1 MKIPNWIKPG
11 FWGMVLGAVAA
22 TALGF
27 GDDLVVTTSDAKEMA
42 TQQSQEAIV
51 AALTPICVF
60 QFKEATK
67 EEQVA
72 SLTKLE
78 QETYYLR
85 GKFVEE
91 QGWATM
97 PGSTKPN
104 NVIADE
110 CAVQLLKLND

>member
-11 FWGMVLGAVAA
+11 FWGAVLGAIAV

-60 QFKEATK
+60 QFKEAPK

-72 SLTKLE
+72 SLGKLE
-78 QETYYLR
+78 RETYYLR
-85 GKFVEE
+85 GKFVEKH
-91 QGWATM
+91 GWATM

-104 NVIADE
+104 DAIADE
-110 CAVQLLKLND
+110 CAARLMKLAD